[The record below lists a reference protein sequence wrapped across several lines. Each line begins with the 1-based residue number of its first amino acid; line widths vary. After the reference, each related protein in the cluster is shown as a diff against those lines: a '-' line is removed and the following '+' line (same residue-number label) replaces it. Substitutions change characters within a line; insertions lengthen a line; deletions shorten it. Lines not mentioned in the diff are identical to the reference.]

1 MINNNLYSL
10 NNFKVQ
16 LLGIITDKTANN
28 VYIGRIRAYITFRI

>member
-16 LLGIITDKTANN
+16 LLGIITDIANN